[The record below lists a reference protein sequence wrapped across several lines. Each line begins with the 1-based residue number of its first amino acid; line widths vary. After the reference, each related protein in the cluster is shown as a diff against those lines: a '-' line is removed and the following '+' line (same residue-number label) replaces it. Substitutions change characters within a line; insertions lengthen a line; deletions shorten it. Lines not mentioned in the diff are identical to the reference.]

1 MFSSSSSSGFVELDD
16 CTYQNMTAEEWS
28 EMALKYER
36 QLNATEDQLKQTLIT
51 LDETERELDIYKPLY
66 LR

>member
-1 MFSSSSSSGFVELDD
+1 MSGFVQLN
-16 CTYQNMTAEEWS
+16 CTYQNMSAEDWCEIAFQYEW
-28 EMALKYER
+28 R
-36 QLNATEDQLKQTLIT
+36 LNETEEKLRQTLIT